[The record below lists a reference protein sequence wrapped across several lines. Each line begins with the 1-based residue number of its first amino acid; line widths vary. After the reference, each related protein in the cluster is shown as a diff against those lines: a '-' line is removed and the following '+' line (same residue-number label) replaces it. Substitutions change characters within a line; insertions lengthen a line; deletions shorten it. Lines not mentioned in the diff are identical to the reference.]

1 MTDAR
6 LVWDTW
12 RRILTSDALVEAAV
26 QSKPSDPAVLALAA
40 QERAVFADYA
50 STPVPTDTMVS
61 MFRRGLVRNALT
73 ALNLVPMTRRLLYT
87 SGLDAATVAEEFVK
101 SIGYRDDG
109 PYFWRGAADFVAYLA
124 TLPELS
130 HPVRQDAVA
139 LDSAT
144 IAMVRRA
151 GQAPPPSW
159 PDTAALHPPA
169 AVASERYATS
179 RAAAVAS
186 TRYDLT
192 PWLVNLRFA
201 PDAPLEQAPRH
212 WLIYLP
218 NAEAA
223 PAYAEL
229 SERAA
234 RAFDLLSTP
243 RTAAELAADAALSV
257 TEALEVIDSLL
268 ETGVVLRVQEPVTR

>member
-1 MTDAR
+1 MPTAPAAAGRHPAQLRDAGRAGGRARPRRASAALLGPCLRRRQPQDDTRRSCVTDAR

-50 STPVPTDTMVS
+50 STPVPADTMVS

-124 TLPELS
+124 T
-130 HPVRQDAVA
+130 
-139 LDSAT
+139 
-144 IAMVRRA
+144 
-151 GQAPPPSW
+151 APGDRES
-159 PDTAALHPPA
+159 
-169 AVASERYATS
+169 
-179 RAAAVAS
+179 
-186 TRYDLT
+186 
-192 PWLVNLRFA
+192 
-201 PDAPLEQAPRH
+201 
-212 WLIYLP
+212 
-218 NAEAA
+218 
-223 PAYAEL
+223 
-229 SERAA
+229 
-234 RAFDLLSTP
+234 
-243 RTAAELAADAALSV
+243 
-257 TEALEVIDSLL
+257 
-268 ETGVVLRVQEPVTR
+268 G